1 MPEMMILL
9 GSTEK
14 MMDKDKYSENV
25 PNLET
30 TEIMLLHCNVFNNDY
45 QQDSR
50 VLYTFVPKWSF
61 GQLLHIS
68 TKHFVSLKTFNLE
81 FSQFSYIEV

>member
-14 MMDKDKYSENV
+14 KMDKDKYSENV

-50 VLYTFVPKWSF
+50 VLYTFVPKW
-61 GQLLHIS
+61 
-68 TKHFVSLKTFNLE
+68 
-81 FSQFSYIEV
+81 